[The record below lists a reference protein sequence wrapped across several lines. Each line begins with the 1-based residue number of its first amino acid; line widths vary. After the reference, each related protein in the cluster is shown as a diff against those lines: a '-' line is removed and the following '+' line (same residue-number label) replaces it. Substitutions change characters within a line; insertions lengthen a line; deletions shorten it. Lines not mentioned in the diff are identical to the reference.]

1 MAKGQAE
8 IIGTFHIR
16 RWGLFA
22 SQIAI
27 FFFLFFFQFKP
38 SIGAHV
44 NSEYHPCLL
53 PRTRHSQ
60 VLFLLGSGFSQMWC
74 CRGWT
79 TLLCCIGIANI
90 TSGLLVLL
98 CWGYGKHFSW
108 VCSQNTLKIHLSHPY
123 FRVWWLPNW
132 CWWNGLVHFWKPCSL
147 S

>member
-16 RWGLFA
+16 RWGLVA
-22 SQIAI
+22 SQMAI
-27 FFFLFFFQFKP
+27 FLKFFFSSNLQLALVWILNIILVYYLEQDTLKSCSCF
-38 SIGAHV
+38 
-44 NSEYHPCLL
+44 
-53 PRTRHSQ
+53 
-60 VLFLLGSGFSQMWC
+60 GSGFSQMWC

-79 TLLCCIGIANI
+79 TSLCCIGMAYI
-90 TSGLLVLL
+90 TSGLLGLL
-98 CWGYGKHFSW
+98 YWGYGKHFSW

>member
-16 RWGLFA
+16 RWGLVA
-22 SQIAI
+22 SQMAI
-27 FFFLFFFQFKP
+27 FLIFFSVQTFNWRSCEFWISSLFIAQDTLKSCSCF
-38 SIGAHV
+38 
-44 NSEYHPCLL
+44 
-53 PRTRHSQ
+53 
-60 VLFLLGSGFSQMWC
+60 GSGFSQMWC